1 MPGVVTWLTAAL
13 ATLIG
18 VGGTLA
24 AASALN
30 DLRGVAFTRTT
41 APGEVHKGLVE
52 VAGEVDSAEDLFDA
66 PLYGT
71 PCVGYAAREQR
82 PLVGN
87 YVWRETRTASALAPF
102 YLVDEEGGGRVL
114 VKPAPFGDE
123 SGPMTSPGD
132 RPEGFFSDIELRR
145 DDRRRFVADERPPQ
159 AIVDLFG
166 DVDKPRRYAEW
177 RIEPGDEVYV
187 IGSATTDGES
197 VVENRGTFI
206 ISELPQWWVA
216 LNRLLRVLIAAGVA
230 VVMFVFA
237 AGLVGL
243 A

>member
-1 MPGVVTWLTAAL
+1 MPGVAAWLTAAL
-13 ATLIG
+13 AALIG
-18 VGGTLA
+18 VGATLA
-24 AASALN
+24 GASALN
-30 DLRGVAFTRTT
+30 ALRGVAFTRTT
-41 APGEVHKGLVE
+41 APGEVRKGLVE
-52 VAGEVDSAEDLFDA
+52 VAGEVDSAEDMFDA

-102 YLVDEEGGGRVL
+102 YLVDEDQGRVL

-123 SGPMTSPGD
+123 PGPTKWPGD
-132 RPEGFFSDIELRR
+132 TPEGFFSDIELRR
-145 DDRRRFVADERPPQ
+145 DDRRRFSAGERPPQ

-187 IGSATTDGES
+187 IGSATADGEPT
-197 VVENRGTFI
+197 VENRGTFI
-206 ISELPQWWVA
+206 VAELPQWRVA
-216 LNRLLRVLIAAGVA
+216 LNRLLRVLIAVGVA
-230 VVMFVFA
+230 AVMFAFA
-237 AGLVGL
+237 ADLVGVG
-243 A
+243 

>member
-1 MPGVVTWLTAAL
+1 MPGVVAWLTAAL

-18 VGGTLA
+18 LGAMLA
-24 AASALN
+24 GATALN

-41 APGEVHKGLVE
+41 APGEVRKGLVE
-52 VAGEVDSAEDLFDA
+52 VAGEVDAAEDTFDA

-114 VKPAPFGDE
+114 VKPAPFGGE
-123 SGPMTSPGD
+123 SGPTTLPGD
-132 RPEGFFSDIELRR
+132 TPKGFFSDIELCR
-145 DDRRRFVADERPPQ
+145 DDRRRFSAGERAPQ

-177 RIEPGDEVYV
+177 RIEPGDEVYA
-187 IGSATTDGES
+187 IGTATADGEPT
-197 VVENRGTFI
+197 VVNRGTFI
-206 ISELPQWWVA
+206 VAELPQWRVA
-216 LNRLLRVLIAAGVA
+216 LNRLVRVLIAAGVA
-230 VVMFVFA
+230 VVMFAFA

>member
-1 MPGVVTWLTAAL
+1 MPGVVSWLTAVL

-18 VGGTLA
+18 LGATLA
-24 AASALN
+24 GATALN
-30 DLRGVAFTRTT
+30 ALRGVAFTRKT
-41 APGEVHKGLVE
+41 APGEVRKGLVE
-52 VAGEVDSAEDLFDA
+52 VAGEVDSAGDTFDA

-102 YLVDEEGGGRVL
+102 YLVDEEGRGRVL

-123 SGPMTSPGD
+123 SGPTKWPGD
-132 RPEGFFSDIELRR
+132 TPEGFFSEIELRR
-145 DDRRRFVADERPPQ
+145 DDRRRFSAGERPPQ
-159 AIVDLFG
+159 AVVDLFG
-166 DVDKPRRYAEW
+166 DVDAPRRYAEW

-187 IGSATTDGES
+187 IGSATADGEPA
-197 VVENRGTFI
+197 VVNRGTFI
-206 ISELPQWWVA
+206 VAELPQWRVA

-230 VVMFVFA
+230 VVMFAFA
-237 AGLVGL
+237 ADLVGL